1 MAPGWWGRW
10 WWRPPPRRGGCS
22 ALGGGLSSATSASDP
37 SQVLSFFPT
46 ALSCAPAM
54 GGAGR
59 TRDGAIHRQGP
70 RTARESRHSAQTSI
84 PTTMRT
90 YCTVR
95 RIECCTRDGH
105 AGGTPLPARTCGAR
119 EQRVPPR
126 SQREPASTPGGL
138 IRGAP
143 RGPPGPFRRSGP
155 LPNASRPH
163 WPAGACMQIG
173 RLPASM
179 ARSGP
184 PSPKGSCAAALHQR
198 YALTDD
204 STGVPIPVGIRGGDI
219 VARAR
224 NRIATPS
231 QRRSLAD
238 PPWRHI
244 QGWSQIRSQ
253 TGVERFA
260 KTCCELQR
268 CAFRARRSTKVSCV
282 LLLWVLIGCPKLS
295 HSIEALKSRLE
306 ELERSLPLTEEYCQ
320 PASRGSA
327 LSGHSQVGYAAR
339 DASV

>member
-1 MAPGWWGRW
+1 
-10 WWRPPPRRGGCS
+10 
-22 ALGGGLSSATSASDP
+22 
-37 SQVLSFFPT
+37 
-46 ALSCAPAM
+46 M

-70 RTARESRHSAQTSI
+70 RTARESRHSAQTST

-90 YCTVR
+90 YSTVR

-155 LPNASRPH
+155 LPHASRPH

-219 VARAR
+219 RRGDLPAQRPTHQACTDCHRTPLRRAKITAATASCNVGSRGAPPRPTVAAGARAWGQPR
-224 NRIATPS
+224 R
-231 QRRSLAD
+231 QRPGA
-238 PPWRHI
+238 
-244 QGWSQIRSQ
+244 
-253 TGVERFA
+253 
-260 KTCCELQR
+260 
-268 CAFRARRSTKVSCV
+268 
-282 LLLWVLIGCPKLS
+282 
-295 HSIEALKSRLE
+295 
-306 ELERSLPLTEEYCQ
+306 
-320 PASRGSA
+320 
-327 LSGHSQVGYAAR
+327 
-339 DASV
+339 